1 MFIALVT
8 DAEARQDVPEAVV
21 EESRNMATLFS
32 ETVESTDERL
42 SNTRML
48 LSQLELHEDRDSW
61 LPAIEVAFESL
72 KACSEA
78 VYDVWAIQREAVEAT
93 VAAYSAVVA
102 TRTGDSVTTAVG
114 AHRAHLATHP
124 ILMETMDAW
133 TGAYEAFSAASES
146 QTEEQVISNAQSV
159 EVHRLAAEAA
169 LDRIRSAQ
177 D

>member
-1 MFIALVT
+1 MFLRPSSKSPAIWPPSSVRLLRAST
-8 DAEARQDVPEAVV
+8 NASAIPECCCPNW
-21 EESRNMATLFS
+21 SHT
-32 ETVESTDERL
+32 
-42 SNTRML
+42 
-48 LSQLELHEDRDSW
+48 EDRDSW
-61 LPAIEVAFESL
+61 LPAVEVAFESL

-124 ILMETMDAW
+124 IFMETMDAW

-146 QTEEQVISNAQSV
+146 QTEEQVIRNAQSV
-159 EVHRLAAEAA
+159 EVHRREAEAA